1 MKKIVPLLNAM
12 LLLSLANVQTLTTPQ
27 PSPTQT
33 LKQNFG
39 SGSIELSYSRPFS
52 AWSLLTIS

>member
-1 MKKIVPLLNAM
+1 MKKLLLILNA
-12 LLLSLANVQTLTTPQ
+12 LFILVLVNAQSITTPQ

-39 SGSIELSYSRPFS
+39 VGSIELNYSRP
-52 AWSLLTIS
+52 AKKAGR